1 MPNRQGQPLK
11 GNMARIPNAV
21 EAYHAGLIVPGGEAA
36 WERISGRLADRRRLH
51 VWNRRLRLAGVA
63 VLVMLAVQL
72 FFGGLKP
79 VQALARF
86 FLEVRQHEGTTSM
99 LFGDYDWKEPAG
111 MLTGPPPK
119 EERYGRTARSDE
131 AVAPFSTEQGRSY
144 KEQFRA
150 AEGGLDGRE
159 PVSHDAAAESYG
171 GRRQLASV
179 EEAALLVSFPI
190 LTPRQLPEGISLKQ
204 VVVFLNHGEEKSGGV
219 FLEYRSDSGGGF
231 EVHQMRKAEQYGSAT
246 TVSDPDAQVKEV
258 AVGHSRGVILISGS
272 FVHLQW
278 LTDTMSYT
286 VSGLLTEKEALA
298 IACSLF

>member
-11 GNMARIPNAV
+11 GNLARIPNPV

-36 WERISGRLADRRRLH
+36 WERISKRLADRRRLH

-72 FFGGLKP
+72 LFGGLKP

-86 FLEVRQHEGTTSM
+86 FLEIRQNEGTTSM

-111 MLTGPPPK
+111 MLTGPPPRG
-119 EERYGRTARSDE
+119 ELYGRTARSDE
-131 AVAPFSTEQGRSY
+131 GHKGQLT
-144 KEQFRA
+144 A
-150 AEGGLDGRE
+150 AEGELDSGE